1 MGRMYVDFVYGNILC
16 IIIVFDYMM
25 YFMHDAI
32 DAASAG
38 DFRYPVPQAPNRTAN
53 RNPRLS
59 HTRVSPVL
67 ARPAGRRQSS
77 KCISIF

>member
-38 DFRYPVPQAPNRTAN
+38 DFRYPVPSPKRQTERRTG
-53 RNPRLS
+53 
-59 HTRVSPVL
+59 TL
-67 ARPAGRRQSS
+67 AYRTHESRP
-77 KCISIF
+77 F